1 MSTNITSGYAPVN
14 GLQMYWESRGQG
26 GTPLILV
33 HGGFGVSTTFGEV
46 WDLLAAGRQV
56 LSVELQGHGHT
67 ADVDRPLS
75 WEQLGDDIAA
85 LARHLGFE
93 QVDLLGN
100 SLGGGASLRAAI
112 QHPSLFRRLVLV
124 SVPCRRDGWFP
135 EVLGGME
142 GINSSLFETFK
153 QGPLY
158 AEYAAVAPNVDAFPS
173 LMDKTGALLTQAYDW
188 SAEVPSL
195 PMPVLLVYGD
205 ADSIR
210 LGHVAEF
217 YGLLGGGLRDA
228 GWDGSG
234 KSVNRLAVL
243 PDLTHYD
250 IFTSPRL
257 ADVADRFLS

>member
-1 MSTNITSGYAPVN
+1 MTITSGYAPVN
-14 GLQMYWESRGQG
+14 GLNMYWESRGTG
-26 GTPLILV
+26 GTPLVML
-33 HGGFGVSTTFGEV
+33 HGGFGVTTVFGEV
-46 WDLLAAGRQV
+46 TDLLAENRQV
-56 LSVELQGHGHT
+56 VSVELQGHGHT
-67 ADVDRPLS
+67 PDVDRPFS
-75 WEQLGDDIAA
+75 WQQLGDDIAA
-85 LARHLGFE
+85 LVRHLGFE
-93 QVDLLGN
+93 QADLLGN

-135 EVLGGME
+135 EVLQGMD
-142 GINSSLFETFK
+142 GINSSLFEMFK

-158 AEYAAVAPNVDAFPS
+158 AAYAAVAPDADAFPA
-173 LMDKTGALLTQAYDW
+173 LMDKTGALLRQPYDW
-188 SAEVPSL
+188 SPEVPSL
-195 PMPVLLVYGD
+195 PMPVLLTYGD
-205 ADSIR
+205 ADSIT
-210 LGHVAEF
+210 LSHVAEF

-257 ADVADRFLS
+257 AEIVGRFLS